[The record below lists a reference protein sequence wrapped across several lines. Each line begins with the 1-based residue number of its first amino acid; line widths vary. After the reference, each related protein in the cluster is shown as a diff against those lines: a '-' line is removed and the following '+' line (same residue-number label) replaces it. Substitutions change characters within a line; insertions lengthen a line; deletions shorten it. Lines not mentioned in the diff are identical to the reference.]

1 MNELAALPLATYSAL
16 GFYAVL
22 VAMCFPWFRK
32 AFNVYSQDGNRHALK
47 GFDFFRGF
55 AAVYV
60 ALGHGYWFSTPLMD
74 QSGCI
79 LPGLNWASKGVGI
92 FAVLSGFLIYRS
104 VASITTWNGLKN
116 YFVKRFFR
124 IYPLYFVSVL
134 ICALFSQYNV
144 PRGVLNYKYFFED
157 LFMLRLIPITQ
168 GANPVYWTL
177 YVEILFY
184 LALPVI
190 ILGLRKRMIVA
201 ACVLILAA
209 LLFIDHGDRY
219 LGLVK
224 YFAFGVMAAEL
235 SARLKRFSLPIF
247 IAGLAI
253 CFFDFGG
260 PTHDFLAKWHIG
272 YRHPFLDTFGLGLG
286 CALVAIG
293 LPHLPRISKVLDL
306 FPLRFLGTISYSVYL
321 THMIFLVAL
330 LPSLGVLRF
339 VKIPCAQ
346 ALQMSPLSASYLP
359 LVFLPSVL
367 FWSFVLYM
375 FVERPGI
382 LLGRFL
388 ISRNKKKEEFDKQS
402 RLEEIPAP
410 LPV

>member
-1 MNELAALPLATYSAL
+1 VFDALPLATYSAL

-55 AAVYV
+55 AAAYV
-60 ALGHGYWFSTPLMD
+60 ALGHGYWFSNPLMN
-74 QSGCI
+74 QTGVI
-79 LPGLNWASKGVGI
+79 WPGLIWASKGVGI

-104 VASITTWNGLKN
+104 VAAINTWNGLKN

-134 ICALFSQYNV
+134 ICALFAQYII
-144 PRGVLNYKYFFED
+144 PRGEFNCKYFFED
-157 LFMLRLIPITQ
+157 LFMLRFFPISQ

-177 YVEILFY
+177 YVEVLFY
-184 LALPVI
+184 LALPAI
-190 ILGLRKRMIVA
+190 ILGLRKRMIVP
-201 ACVLILAA
+201 ACVIILAA
-209 LLFIDHGDRY
+209 LLFIDQGDRY

-235 SARLKRFSLPIF
+235 SPRLKRFSLPIF

-260 PTHDFLAKWHIG
+260 PAHDFFGKWHIG
-272 YRHPFLDTFGLGLG
+272 CRHPFLDTFGLGLG
-286 CALVAIG
+286 CAMVAIG

-330 LPSLGVLRF
+330 FPSLGVLRF
-339 VKIPCAQ
+339 CKIPCAQ
-346 ALQMSPLSASYLP
+346 ALQMAPLSASYLP
-359 LVFLPSVL
+359 LVFLPAVL

-375 FVERPGI
+375 LVERPGI

-388 ISRNKKKEEFDKQS
+388 ISRNKKKEEFGKPT
-402 RLEEIPAP
+402 RLEEVPAP
-410 LPV
+410 VPV